1 LRIAT
6 RAVSDA
12 HHSNRPKTNAEVIQ
26 RTLVCDSANIGARI
40 NDCSNKLVDD
50 GVTEGTRTNACF
62 DTMKKPLT
70 ALSILV
76 IAALTM
82 GMALAERMEQRA
94 QQDRFSFGDTIGYA
108 AQ

>member
-1 LRIAT
+1 MMSI
-6 RAVSDA
+6 
-12 HHSNRPKTNAEVIQ
+12 NRRNPRQSALNA
-26 RTLVCDSANIGARI
+26 
-40 NDCSNKLVDD
+40 
-50 GVTEGTRTNACF
+50 
-62 DTMKKPLT
+62 MKKPLT

-94 QQDRFSFGDTIGYA
+94 QQDRLSVGET

>member
-1 LRIAT
+1 
-6 RAVSDA
+6 
-12 HHSNRPKTNAEVIQ
+12 
-26 RTLVCDSANIGARI
+26 
-40 NDCSNKLVDD
+40 
-50 GVTEGTRTNACF
+50 
-62 DTMKKPLT
+62 MKKPLT

-94 QQDRFSFGDTIGYA
+94 QQDRLSVGET

>member
-1 LRIAT
+1 MMASQKELAPT
-6 RAVSDA
+6 RV
-12 HHSNRPKTNAEVIQ
+12 
-26 RTLVCDSANIGARI
+26 L
-40 NDCSNKLVDD
+40 
-50 GVTEGTRTNACF
+50 
-62 DTMKKPLT
+62 DTMKKSVT

-94 QQDRFSFGDTIGYA
+94 QQDRFSFGET